1 MSTFDGK
8 GRPPSSMERI
18 GRFLAPHFS
27 SSIGLAAPKNAA
39 TVPWRD
45 DPNGVPPRKVFD
57 DALISKNVRE
67 FRLQEDALQQK
78 LTLNINQIEKEVQSA
93 FIRDQIFHILCLDG
107 GGVRGI
113 LTCNILLRIL
123 KQDPKFLD
131 KTDALFGTSVGGILA
146 LLLASGYDPE
156 ECEEIFRFAMPHIFR
171 HDPYRKMNP
180 FNSKYSDRS
189 KEELM
194 KYFFGDLRMGDLK
207 KLCTVIAFRLDGRR
221 SETHSFFNT
230 DGWRPAILS
239 NMPVGKSEVL
249 PDTDLLVREAAMMTS
264 AAPTFF
270 PVYQGYT
277 DGGVVANNPSIIAL
291 SKVMAHFPTVNTRN
305 AALLSLGAGYFPR
318 HTEIFDNIESNG
330 GTDTAT
336 ESYVGASGRKRLG
349 KRADWGIKQWVPFLL
364 DITLDGD
371 SLTAEMVMHY
381 LTTAQGTD
389 MYHRLDPRLPH
400 KVSLDDI
407 DSIEEMKQFALDLD
421 IDETLSYVQRFWQG
435 DEIGHGL
442 SGGRTSSADW
452 STLGDNALE
461 GATAYNEA
469 WLQTSR
475 RGIAGMSH
483 RGTGGQKR

>member
-1 MSTFDGK
+1 MSSLDGL
-8 GRPPSSMERI
+8 GRRPPSSIERI
-18 GRFLAPHFS
+18 GRFLAPHLS
-27 SSIGLAAPKNAA
+27 SSLGLAPPKNAA
-39 TVPWRD
+39 TVPWRE
-45 DPNGVPPRKVFD
+45 DPRGVPPRKVFD
-57 DALISKNVRE
+57 ENLISNNVRE
-67 FRLQEDALQQK
+67 FRIQEDALKAK
-78 LTLNINQIEKEVQSA
+78 LEGNIDQIEREVQSA
-93 FIRDQIFHILCLDG
+93 FIRDQVFHILCLDG

-113 LTCNILLRIL
+113 LTCNILLRIM
-123 KQDPKFLD
+123 KQDPKFLE
-131 KTDALFGTSVGGILA
+131 KTDAFFGTSVGGIMA

-156 ECEEIFRFAMPHIFR
+156 EVEEIFRFAMPHIFR
-171 HDPYRKMNP
+171 HDPYRKLNP
-180 FNSKYSDRS
+180 FNSKYSDKS

-194 KYFFGDLRMGDLK
+194 KYYFGNLRMGDLK

-221 SETHSFFNT
+221 SETHSFFNQ

-239 NMPVGKSEVL
+239 NMPMGQSEVL
-249 PDTDLLVREAAMMTS
+249 PDGDLFVWEAAMRTS

-305 AALLSLGAGYFPR
+305 AALLSLGAGYYPR
-318 HTEIFDNIESNG
+318 HTEIFDNVESSRG
-330 GTDTAT
+330 MDSTT
-336 ESYVGASGRKRLG
+336 ETYVGAKGRKRLG
-349 KRADWGIKQWVPFLL
+349 ARADWGIKQWVPFLL

-421 IDETLSYVQRFWQG
+421 ISETLRYVERFWHG
-435 DEIGHGL
+435 DEGEGL
-442 SGGRTSSADW
+442 GERRGGTADW
-452 STLGDNALE
+452 GTLGDNALE

-475 RGIAGMSH
+475 RGS
-483 RGTGGQKR
+483 GGQRRR

>member
-1 MSTFDGK
+1 MQLSRLLKAHGIVLQEGIRSATWNFPRSARTMRMSTFDGM

-57 DALISKNVRE
+57 DALISKKVRE

-78 LTLNINQIEKEVQSA
+78 LTTNINQIEKEVQSA

-189 KEELM
+189 
-194 KYFFGDLRMGDLK
+194 
-207 KLCTVIAFRLDGRR
+207 R
-221 SETHSFFNT
+221 SC
-230 DGWRPAILS
+230 S
-239 NMPVGKSEVL
+239 NFWTTTT
-249 PDTDLLVREAAMMTS
+249 PDTSTRPSWRRPCATS
-264 AAPTFF
+264 
-270 PVYQGYT
+270 
-277 DGGVVANNPSIIAL
+277 
-291 SKVMAHFPTVNTRN
+291 
-305 AALLSLGAGYFPR
+305 GA
-318 HTEIFDNIESNG
+318 
-330 GTDTAT
+330 
-336 ESYVGASGRKRLG
+336 
-349 KRADWGIKQWVPFLL
+349 
-364 DITLDGD
+364 
-371 SLTAEMVMHY
+371 
-381 LTTAQGTD
+381 
-389 MYHRLDPRLPH
+389 
-400 KVSLDDI
+400 
-407 DSIEEMKQFALDLD
+407 
-421 IDETLSYVQRFWQG
+421 
-435 DEIGHGL
+435 
-442 SGGRTSSADW
+442 
-452 STLGDNALE
+452 
-461 GATAYNEA
+461 
-469 WLQTSR
+469 
-475 RGIAGMSH
+475 
-483 RGTGGQKR
+483 